1 MHKHGIGMHRKLAK
15 KGNCRSGASGRAF
28 LVREASAEAAAQVM
42 KRLREHFGQTAP
54 ANPADE
60 AFTATDKYLNGM
72 WVFRKGNI
80 IRGFADLKTGDDGVE
95 QSAKPA
101 ANIR

>member
-1 MHKHGIGMHRKLAK
+1 MHKHGIGMHRKVAK

-28 LVREASAEAAAQVM
+28 LVRETSAETTAQAM
-42 KRLREHFGQTAP
+42 KKLRERFGQTAP
-54 ANPADE
+54 ANLADE
-60 AFTATDKYLNGM
+60 AFIATDKYLNEM
-72 WVFRKGNI
+72 CVSQKGNI
-80 IRGFADLKTGDDGVE
+80 IGGFADLETGDDGVE